1 MTDATPS
8 FEQLLK
14 NLDQAMFADRHRLRR
29 QLHDLRKKAGDAPID
44 AERLAQWLER
54 FQASVAKVEAR
65 RRSVPVMRYDDSLPI
80 AAKRDE
86 IKAALEK
93 HQVLVI
99 AGETGSGKTTQLP
112 KICLEIG
119 RGVHGLIG
127 HTQPRRLA
135 ARSVA
140 TRVAEE
146 IGTPLGE
153 LVGYQ
158 VRFEDQ
164 SKDSSLIKLMTDGI
178 LLAETQH
185 DRFLEKYD
193 TIIVDEAHERSL
205 NIDFLLGY
213 LKTLLPRRPDLKVI
227 ITSATI
233 DLERFSQHFNGAP
246 IVEVSG
252 RTYPVETWYRPLS
265 AEVDEDG
272 NRVEDD
278 LTVDQGILAA
288 LDEIDAHEKSI
299 GKRPGDVLV
308 FLPGEREIRDAAEVL
323 RKANLKFTEVLPLYA
338 RLTPAEQQKIF
349 QPRPGRKIVLATNV
363 AETSLTVP
371 GIRYVIDSGTARISR
386 YSYRAKVQR
395 LPIEAV
401 SQASANQRKGR
412 CGRVEPGICI
422 RLYSEEDFLGRPEF
436 TDPEILRTN
445 LAAVILQMLHLRLG
459 QIEDF
464 PFIEPPDGKA
474 ISDGF
479 NLLQELSAVNREN
492 QLTPLGRQLARLPID
507 PRLGRMLLEAAKLG
521 SMAEVLI
528 VASALSVQDV
538 RERPA
543 DRQQQAD
550 QAHAQWKDPDSDFA
564 ALINLWRGFEEQRQA
579 LGSNALRTWCRKNF
593 LNYLRLREWRDA
605 HRQLTLIVRELKL
618 DAQLRAERER
628 KGAEATARGQDR
640 SHKGT
645 DTPRGSGLDRE
656 EGGTGA
662 KDRGQDRSNKGT
674 DTPRGSGLDH
684 DEGSAGAKDR
694 GQDRSNKGTSARGS
708 GLDREERNAA
718 AEDRGQDHSHKGA
731 NTRRGSGLDREEGPA
746 GGKDRGQDHSHKGT
760 DTLCGS
766 GLDREEG
773 SAETKADTGQKDR
786 AHAEGPVRTTDKRV
800 NAKLVQ
806 QAEASEAAVR
816 AKSYAAVHKAILS
829 GLLSQVGHKT
839 EEGDFL
845 GARQRRFWV
854 HPSSVIGRKKPNW
867 IMAAELVETTKL
879 FARMVAKIEPDWIE
893 PLAKHLIKT
902 NHFEPHWEKKRGQVV
917 AFEQVTLYGMI
928 VVARRPVH
936 FGPIDPP
943 AARELFIREGLV
955 RGEIHSRAKA
965 LTANRE
971 LLELFDE
978 LEAKARRR
986 DIIADE
992 DTLFAYYDA
1001 RLPQDIYQTAS
1012 FETWYKRESAKNPQ
1026 LLVMRDED
1034 VLARDASEVTA
1045 AQYPDHLRIG
1055 ELQLPLEY
1063 HFEPNHP
1070 RDGVTL
1076 RVPAPLL
1083 PQLRA
1088 ERLAWLVPGLIEAK
1102 AVALVRNLPK
1112 AIRKNFVP
1120 VPDFVKAA
1128 LSKITFGEGALPDAL
1143 GRELLR
1149 MTGARVPDEAWAE
1162 AALGLESHLKMNI
1175 EVVDARGKFL
1185 GEGRDLAELTARFSE
1200 ASQAALAPPQQKAE
1214 QKPVE
1219 AKGFAQVAEK
1229 AQAKMAGLSMTVY
1242 PALVEENAVVK
1253 EGRFP
1258 TQAEADYQHRRAL
1271 QRLLLQQ
1278 LAEPAKYLRNKL
1290 PGLTELALL
1299 YRDMGKVD
1307 ALVEDILLASLDSC
1321 ILDGEAQLPRDGA
1334 ALASLAERKRG
1345 DWATHAERLAR
1356 LTLDILKLWHG
1367 LQKRFKGKI
1376 DLAQAVALNDIKAQL
1391 GNLIYPGFVRE
1402 TPTEWLKEYP
1412 RYLKT
1417 IEQRFEKIGAQLQR
1431 DRVWSG
1437 ELAGYWEQYQARLN
1451 KHQQE
1456 GKRDPELALYRW
1468 MLEEYRVSLWAQQLG
1483 TKMAVSDKRLNKQW
1497 SQVEA

>member
-1 MTDATPS
+1 MTDATPAIDT
-8 FEQLLK
+8 LLK
-14 NLDQAMFADRHRLRR
+14 NLDQALFADRHRLRR
-29 QLHDLRKKAGDAPID
+29 QLHELRKQPDEAK
-44 AERLAQWLER
+44 LAQWLER

-65 RRSVPVMRYDDSLPI
+65 RRSVPSIRYDDSLPI

-185 DRFLEKYD
+185 DRFLERYD

-205 NIDFLLGY
+205 NIDFLLGF

-233 DLERFSQHFNGAP
+233 DLQRFSEHFDGAP

-252 RTYPVETWYRPLS
+252 RTYPVETWYRPLA
-265 AEVDEDG
+265 AEIDEDG

-288 LDEIDAHEKSI
+288 LDEITAHEQSV

-459 QIEDF
+459 DIQDF

-492 QLTPLGRQLARLPID
+492 QLTPMGRQLARLPID
-507 PRLGRMLLEAAKLG
+507 PRLGRMLLEAAQQG
-521 SMAEVLI
+521 SLAEVLI

-543 DRQQQAD
+543 DRQQAAD

-564 ALINLWRGFEEQRQA
+564 ALINLWRGFEEKRQE
-579 LGSNALRTWCRKNF
+579 LGSNPLRTWCRKNF

-605 HRQLTLIVRELKL
+605 HRQLTLIARELKL
-618 DAQLRAERER
+618 
-628 KGAEATARGQDR
+628 
-640 SHKGT
+640 
-645 DTPRGSGLDRE
+645 GSG
-656 EGGTGA
+656 
-662 KDRGQDRSNKGT
+662 RSA
-674 DTPRGSGLDH
+674 DGSGQAAHADKARRVEDGEASSAL
-684 DEGSAGAKDR
+684 SAGVSTQPAPTKD
-694 GQDRSNKGTSARGS
+694 
-708 GLDREERNAA
+708 
-718 AEDRGQDHSHKGA
+718 
-731 NTRRGSGLDREEGPA
+731 
-746 GGKDRGQDHSHKGT
+746 
-760 DTLCGS
+760 
-766 GLDREEG
+766 
-773 SAETKADTGQKDR
+773 TK
-786 AHAEGPVRTTDKRV
+786 V
-800 NAKLVQ
+800 NVILRQ
-806 QAEASEAAVR
+806 QAEASEAAQK
-816 AKSYAAVHKAILS
+816 AKSYASVHKAILA
-829 GLLSQVGHKT
+829 GLLSQIGNKT

-867 IMAAELVETTKL
+867 LMAAELVETTKL

-893 PLAKHLIKT
+893 PLAGHLIKK

-917 AFEQVTLYGMI
+917 AYEQVTLYGMI
-928 VVARRPVH
+928 VVGRRPVH
-936 FGPIDPP
+936 YGPIDPP

-955 RGEIHSRAKA
+955 RGEINSRARA
-965 LTANRE
+965 LSANRE
-971 LLELFDE
+971 LLERLDE

-986 DIIADE
+986 DILADE
-992 DTLFAYYDA
+992 ETLFDYYDA
-1001 RLPQDIYQTAS
+1001 RLPADIYQTAS
-1012 FETWYKRESAKNPQ
+1012 FENWYKRESAKNPQ
-1026 LLVMRDED
+1026 LLIMREED
-1034 VLARDASEVTA
+1034 VLAREASEVTA
-1045 AQYPDHLRIG
+1045 AQYPDYLRIG

-1083 PQLRA
+1083 PQLRS
-1088 ERLAWLVPGLIEAK
+1088 ERLDWLVPGLLETK

-1112 AIRKNFVP
+1112 ALRKNFVP
-1120 VPDFVKAA
+1120 VPDFVGAA
-1128 LSKITFGEGALPDAL
+1128 LARIAFGEGSLPEAL

-1149 MTGARVPDEAWAE
+1149 MTGARVSDDAWAE
-1162 AALGLESHLKMNI
+1162 AAAGLESHLKMNI

-1185 GEGRDLAELTARFSE
+1185 GEGRDLAELTARFAE

-1242 PALVEENAVVK
+1242 PALVEEAGVVK

-1258 TQAEADYQHRRAL
+1258 TQAEAEWQHRRAL

-1290 PGLTELALL
+1290 PGLTELGLL

-1345 DWATHAERLAR
+1345 DWTAHAERLAR
-1356 LTLDILKLWHG
+1356 LTLEILKHWHG

-1391 GNLIYPGFVRE
+1391 GNLVYPGFVRE
-1402 TPTEWLKEYP
+1402 TPAEWLKEYP
-1412 RYLKT
+1412 RYLKA

-1437 ELAGYWEQYQARLN
+1437 ELAGYWEQYQTRLN
-1451 KHQQE
+1451 KHLQE
-1456 GKRDPELALYRW
+1456 GKRDAELALYRW

-1483 TKMAVSDKRLNKQW
+1483 TRMAVSDKRLNKQW
-1497 SQVEA
+1497 SQVEP

>member
-1 MTDATPS
+1 MTDATPAIDT
-8 FEQLLK
+8 LLK
-14 NLDQAMFADRHRLRR
+14 NLDQALFADRHRLRR
-29 QLHDLRKKAGDAPID
+29 QLHELRKQPDEAK
-44 AERLAQWLER
+44 LAQWLER

-65 RRSVPVMRYDDSLPI
+65 RQSVPRIRYDDSLPI

-185 DRFLEKYD
+185 DRFLERYD

-205 NIDFLLGY
+205 NIDFLLGF

-233 DLERFSQHFNGAP
+233 DLQRFSEHFDGAP

-252 RTYPVETWYRPLS
+252 RTYPVETWYRPLA
-265 AEVDEDG
+265 AEIDEDG

-288 LDEIDAHEKSI
+288 LDEITTHELSV

-459 QIEDF
+459 DIQDF

-492 QLTPLGRQLARLPID
+492 QLTPMGRQLARLPID
-507 PRLGRMLLEAAKLG
+507 PRLGRMLLEAAQQG
-521 SMAEVLI
+521 SLAEVLI

-543 DRQQQAD
+543 DRQQAAD

-564 ALINLWRGFEEQRQA
+564 ALINIWRGFEEKRQE
-579 LGSNALRTWCRKNF
+579 LGSNPLRSWCRKNF

-605 HRQLTLIVRELKL
+605 HRQLTLIARELKL
-618 DAQLRAERER
+618 GSGRSVDGSGQPPRADKARRVEDGEASSTRAAGASAQPAP
-628 KGAEATARGQDR
+628 T
-640 SHKGT
+640 T
-645 DTPRGSGLDRE
+645 DT
-656 EGGTGA
+656 
-662 KDRGQDRSNKGT
+662 K
-674 DTPRGSGLDH
+674 
-684 DEGSAGAKDR
+684 
-694 GQDRSNKGTSARGS
+694 
-708 GLDREERNAA
+708 
-718 AEDRGQDHSHKGA
+718 
-731 NTRRGSGLDREEGPA
+731 
-746 GGKDRGQDHSHKGT
+746 
-760 DTLCGS
+760 
-766 GLDREEG
+766 
-773 SAETKADTGQKDR
+773 
-786 AHAEGPVRTTDKRV
+786 V
-800 NAKLVQ
+800 NVILRQ
-806 QAEASEAAVR
+806 QAEASEAAQK
-816 AKSYAAVHKAILS
+816 AKSYAAVHKAILA
-829 GLLSQVGHKT
+829 GLLSQVGNKT

-845 GARQRRFWV
+845 GARQRRFWI

-867 IMAAELVETTKL
+867 LMAAELVETTKL

-893 PLAKHLIKT
+893 PLAGHLIKK

-917 AFEQVTLYGMI
+917 AYEQVTLYGMI
-928 VVARRPVH
+928 VVGRRPVH
-936 FGPIDPP
+936 YGPIDSP

-955 RGEIHSRAKA
+955 RGEMHSRARA
-965 LTANRE
+965 LSANRE
-971 LLELFDE
+971 LLERLDE

-986 DIIADE
+986 DILADE
-992 DTLFAYYDA
+992 ETLFDYYDA
-1001 RLPQDIYQTAS
+1001 RLPADIYQTAS
-1012 FETWYKRESAKNPQ
+1012 FENWYKRESAKSPQ
-1026 LLVMRDED
+1026 LLIMREED
-1034 VLARDASEVTA
+1034 VLAREASEVTA
-1045 AQYPDHLRIG
+1045 AQYPDYLRIG

-1083 PQLRA
+1083 PQLRG
-1088 ERLAWLVPGLIEAK
+1088 ERLDWLVPGLLETK

-1112 AIRKNFVP
+1112 ALRKNFVP
-1120 VPDFVKAA
+1120 VPDFVGAA
-1128 LSKITFGEGALPDAL
+1128 LAKIAFGEGSLPEAL

-1149 MTGARVPDEAWAE
+1149 MTGARVSDDAWAE
-1162 AALGLESHLKMNI
+1162 AAAGLESHLKMNI

-1185 GEGRDLAELTARFSE
+1185 GEGRDLAELTARFAE

-1242 PALVEENAVVK
+1242 PALVEEAGVVK

-1258 TQAEADYQHRRAL
+1258 TQAEADWQHRRAL

-1290 PGLTELALL
+1290 PGHTELGLL

-1307 ALVEDILLASLDSC
+1307 GLVEDILLASLDSC

-1345 DWATHAERLAR
+1345 DWAAHAERLAR
-1356 LTLDILKLWHG
+1356 LTLEILKHWHG

-1391 GNLIYPGFVRE
+1391 GNLVYPGFVRE
-1402 TPTEWLKEYP
+1402 TPAEWLKEYP
-1412 RYLKT
+1412 RYLKA

-1431 DRVWSG
+1431 DRIWSG
-1437 ELAGYWEQYQARLN
+1437 ELAGYWEQYQARLK
-1451 KHQQE
+1451 KHLQE
-1456 GKRDPELALYRW
+1456 GKRDAELALYRW

-1497 SQVEA
+1497 SQVEP

>member
-1 MTDATPS
+1 MTDVTPA
-8 FEQLLK
+8 FDTLHK
-14 NLDQAMFADRHRLRR
+14 NLDQAFSADRHRLRR
-29 QLHDLRKKAGDAPID
+29 QLHELRKKPD
-44 AERLAQWLER
+44 ESKLAQWLER
-54 FQASVAKVEAR
+54 FQASAAKVEAR
-65 RRSVPVMRYDDSLPI
+65 RQSVPAIRYDDALPI

-146 IGTPLGE
+146 IGAPLGE

-164 SKDSSLIKLMTDGI
+164 STERTLIKLMTDGI

-193 TIIVDEAHERSL
+193 TLIVDEAHERSL
-205 NIDFLLGY
+205 NIDFLLGF

-233 DLERFSQHFNGAP
+233 DLERFSKHFSGAGLPDAP
-246 IVEVSG
+246 IIEVSG
-252 RTYPVETWYRPLS
+252 RTYPVETWYRPLA
-265 AEVDEDG
+265 AETDEDG

-288 LDEIDAHEKSI
+288 LDEIETHEKAV

-308 FLPGEREIRDAAEVL
+308 FLPGEREIREAAEML
-323 RKANLKFTEVLPLYA
+323 RKANLRFTEVLPLYA
-338 RLTPAEQQKIF
+338 RLTPGEQQKIF
-349 QPRPGRKIVLATNV
+349 KPAAGRKIVLATNV

-422 RLYSEEDFLGRPEF
+422 RLYSEEDFLSRPEF

-459 QIEDF
+459 DIQDF

-507 PRLGRMLLEAAKLG
+507 PRLGRMMLEAAQQG
-521 SMAEVLI
+521 SLAEVLI

-564 ALINLWRGFEEQRQA
+564 ALINLWRGFEEKRQE
-579 LGSNALRTWCRKNF
+579 LGSNPLRSWCRKNF

-605 HRQLTLIVRELKL
+605 HRQLTLIARELKL
-618 DAQLRAERER
+618 GAGKAVDGSGHPPYAKSGSRRVENAEGFSTRP
-628 KGAEATARGQDR
+628 AEAVPT
-640 SHKGT
+640 T
-645 DTPRGSGLDRE
+645 DT
-656 EGGTGA
+656 
-662 KDRGQDRSNKGT
+662 KVNVI
-674 DTPRGSGLDH
+674 
-684 DEGSAGAKDR
+684 
-694 GQDRSNKGTSARGS
+694 
-708 GLDREERNAA
+708 
-718 AEDRGQDHSHKGA
+718 
-731 NTRRGSGLDREEGPA
+731 
-746 GGKDRGQDHSHKGT
+746 
-760 DTLCGS
+760 
-766 GLDREEG
+766 
-773 SAETKADTGQKDR
+773 
-786 AHAEGPVRTTDKRV
+786 VR
-800 NAKLVQ
+800 Q
-806 QAEASEAAVR
+806 QAEASEAAQK
-816 AKSYAAVHKAILS
+816 AKGYAAVHKAILA
-829 GLLSQVGHKT
+829 GLLSQIGHKT

-854 HPSSVIGRKKPNW
+854 HPSSVIGRKKPSW

-893 PLAKHLIKT
+893 PLAGHLIKK

-917 AFEQVTLYGMI
+917 AYEQVTLYGLI
-928 VVARRPVH
+928 VVGKRPVH
-936 FGPIDPP
+936 YGPVDSV

-955 RGEIHSRAKA
+955 RGEINSRARA
-965 LTANRE
+965 LSANRQ
-971 LLELFDE
+971 LLERMDE

-986 DIIADE
+986 DILADE
-992 DTLFAYYDA
+992 ETLYAYYEA
-1001 RLPQDIYQTAS
+1001 RLPTDIYQTAS
-1012 FETWYKRESAKNPQ
+1012 FENWYKRESQKNPQ
-1026 LLVMRDED
+1026 LLVMREED
-1034 VLARDASEVTA
+1034 VLARDAREVTA
-1045 AQYPDHLRIG
+1045 AQYPDTLRIG
-1055 ELQLPLEY
+1055 ELQLPLDY

-1088 ERLAWLVPGLIEAK
+1088 ERLDWLVPGLIEAK

-1120 VPDFVKAA
+1120 VPDFVGAA
-1128 LSKITFGEGALPDAL
+1128 LGKIAFGDGALPEAL

-1162 AALGLESHLKMNI
+1162 AAAGLDSHLKMNI

-1185 GEGRDLAELTARFSE
+1185 GEGRDLAELTARFNE

-1242 PALVEENAVVK
+1242 PALVEEGGVVK

-1258 TQAEADYQHRRAL
+1258 TQAEAEYQHRRAL

-1278 LAEPAKYLRNKL
+1278 LAEPAKYLRSKL
-1290 PGLTELALL
+1290 PGLTELGLL

-1321 ILDGEAQLPRDGA
+1321 ILDGETTLPRDGA
-1334 ALASLAERKRG
+1334 ALASLAEKRRG
-1345 DWATHAERLAR
+1345 DWTGHAERLAR
-1356 LTLDILKLWHG
+1356 LVLDILKHWHG
-1367 LQKRFKGKI
+1367 LQKRFKGRI

-1391 GNLIYPGFVRE
+1391 ANLVYPGFVRE
-1402 TPTEWLKEYP
+1402 TPAQWLREYP
-1412 RYLKT
+1412 RYLKA
-1417 IEQRFEKIGAQLQR
+1417 IEQRFEKIGTQLQR

-1437 ELAGYWEQYQARLN
+1437 ELAGYWEQYQARLK

-1456 GKRDPELALYRW
+1456 GKRDPELIQYRW

-1483 TKMAVSDKRLNKQW
+1483 TKMPVSDKRLNKQW
-1497 SQVEA
+1497 SQVEP

>member
-1 MTDATPS
+1 MTDATPA
-8 FEQLLK
+8 FDQLLK
-14 NLDQAMFADRHRLRR
+14 NLDQAMYADRHRLRR
-29 QLHDLRKKAGDAPID
+29 QLHDLRKKAGDAPIED
-44 AERLAQWLER
+44 ERLVQWLER
-54 FQASVAKVEAR
+54 FQASAAKVEAR
-65 RRSVPVMRYDDSLPI
+65 RQSVPVMRYDDSLPI

-233 DLERFSQHFNGAP
+233 DLARFSEHFNGAP

-252 RTYPVETWYRPLS
+252 RTFPVETWYRPLA
-265 AEVDEDG
+265 AESDEDG

-323 RKANLKFTEVLPLYA
+323 RKANLRFTEVLPLYA
-338 RLTPAEQQKIF
+338 RLTPADQQKIF
-349 QPRPGRKIVLATNV
+349 RPAAGRKIVLATNV

-422 RLYSEEDFLGRPEF
+422 RLYGEEDFLSRPEF

-507 PRLGRMLLEAAKLG
+507 PRLGRMLLEAVHLG

-550 QAHAQWKDPDSDFA
+550 QAHAQWKDQDSDFA
-564 ALINLWRGFEEQRQA
+564 ALINLWRGFEEKRQE
-579 LGSNALRTWCRKNF
+579 LGSNPLRTWCRKNF

-618 DAQLRAERER
+618 NDNAQNR
-628 KGAEATARGQDR
+628 R
-640 SHKGT
+640 SQ
-645 DTPRGSGLDRE
+645 L
-656 EGGTGA
+656 
-662 KDRGQDRSNKGT
+662 
-674 DTPRGSGLDH
+674 
-684 DEGSAGAKDR
+684 AGDQAID
-694 GQDRSNKGTSARGS
+694 
-708 GLDREERNAA
+708 
-718 AEDRGQDHSHKGA
+718 
-731 NTRRGSGLDREEGPA
+731 
-746 GGKDRGQDHSHKGT
+746 GKDRQQA
-760 DTLCGS
+760 GS
-766 GLDREEG
+766 YKDDAKDASGDQVAL
-773 SAETKADTGQKDR
+773 TK
-786 AHAEGPVRTTDKRV
+786 DKKV
-800 NAKLVQ
+800 NVKLAQ
-806 QAEASEAAVR
+806 QAEASDAAQK
-816 AKSYAAVHKAILS
+816 AKGYAAVHKAILA

-893 PLAKHLIKT
+893 PLAKHLTKT
-902 NHFEPHWEKKRGQVV
+902 NYFEPHWEKKRGQVV

-936 FGPIDPP
+936 FGPIDPSV
-943 AARELFIREGLV
+943 ARELFIREGLV
-955 RGEIHSRAKA
+955 RGEMLSRAKA

-1001 RLPQDIYQTAS
+1001 RVPQDIYQTAS
-1012 FETWYKRESAKNPQ
+1012 FENWYKRESAKDPQ

-1055 ELQLPLEY
+1055 ELQLSLDY

-1088 ERLAWLVPGLIEAK
+1088 ERLDWLVPGLIEAK

-1128 LSKITFGEGALPDAL
+1128 LSKITFGEGALPEAL

-1149 MTGARVPDEAWAE
+1149 MTGARVSDDAWAE
-1162 AALGLESHLKMNI
+1162 AATGLESHLKMNI

-1185 GEGRDLAELTARFSE
+1185 GEGRDLAELTARFNE

-1214 QKPVE
+1214 QKPVQ

-1242 PALVEENAVVK
+1242 PALVEEGGVVK

-1299 YRDMGKVD
+1299 YRDMGKID

-1321 ILDGEAQLPRDGA
+1321 ILADEPQLPRDGA

-1345 DWATHAERLAR
+1345 DCAAHAERLAR
-1356 LTLDILKLWHG
+1356 LTLEILKHWHG

-1391 GNLIYPGFVRE
+1391 GNLVYPGFVRE
-1402 TPTEWLKEYP
+1402 TPAEWLKELP
-1412 RYLKT
+1412 RYLKAV
-1417 IEQRFEKIGAQLQR
+1417 EHRFEKIGAQLQR

-1437 ELAGYWEQYQARLN
+1437 ELAGYWEQYQARLK

-1456 GKRDPELALYRW
+1456 GKRDPELVLYRW

-1483 TKMAVSDKRLNKQW
+1483 TKMAASDKRLNKQW
-1497 SQVEA
+1497 SAVEA